1 MREGRG
7 KRAHGEDHQEDPAR
21 APVFRDHLDQ
31 CEEHGRDR
39 EKGCDRPD
47 APAQYREREE
57 GDHRDRSNLANECS
71 VHGSPSR
78 WEFHS
83 LYVTAWAIRCI
94 GERLLQNGHGIRSR
108 PKKARHQV
116 VPGSVQLGFCIST
129 LGPRC
134 CGCAFTGAPSMSDS
148 TFRGAVHLPADATS
162 TGDALHI

>member
-1 MREGRG
+1 MHERRG
-7 KRAHGEDHQEDPAR
+7 ERAHGEDHQEDPAR

-83 LYVTAWAIRCI
+83 LYVTAWAIRCT
-94 GERLLQNGHGIRSR
+94 GERLFTKWTWD
-108 PKKARHQV
+108 PFAPKKKARHQV
-116 VPGSVQLGFCIST
+116 VPGSGAAGVSHRGT

-134 CGCAFTGAPSMSDS
+134 CGCAFTGAPLDE
-148 TFRGAVHLPADATS
+148 
-162 TGDALHI
+162 